1 MNELVSGWD
10 DSDGHHAG
18 LDSVVRLPGL
28 GNLWPM
34 PIDNRLKMLS
44 TGVKSPVGIKI
55 QGPDLKTLAVDE
67 TCENCGGAM
76 TVRRGKRGFFLGCS
90 NYPKCKGTKE
100 PSEATLE
107 KITAF
112 TGG

>member
-1 MNELVSGWD
+1 
-10 DSDGHHAG
+10 
-18 LDSVVRLPGL
+18 
-28 GNLWPM
+28 
-34 PIDNRLKMLS
+34 
-44 TGVKSPVGIKI
+44 
-55 QGPDLKTLAVDE
+55 VDE

-90 NYPKCKGTKE
+90 SYPKCKGTKE

>member
-1 MNELVSGWD
+1 MNSTSSLALITRRRFVVPVLACVLACLLLVAWIGTALV
-10 DSDGHHAG
+10 GAAG
-18 LDSVVRLPGL
+18 GDLDKPTADPGA
-28 GNLWPM
+28 
-34 PIDNRLKMLS
+34 
-44 TGVKSPVGIKI
+44 
-55 QGPDLKTLAVDE
+55 PDLKTLAVDE

-90 NYPKCKGTKE
+90 GYPKCKGTKE